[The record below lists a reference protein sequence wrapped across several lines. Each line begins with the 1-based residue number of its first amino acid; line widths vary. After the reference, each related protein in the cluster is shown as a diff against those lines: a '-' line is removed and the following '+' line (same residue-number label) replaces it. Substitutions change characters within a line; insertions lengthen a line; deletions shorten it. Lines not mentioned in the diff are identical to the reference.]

1 MNKKV
6 HVILSDKFLGFFMV
20 PEDGAW
26 NYNFNG
32 QNFSVNMQ
40 YTLMLDNSKY
50 FYNKTQMNHFLDFA
64 GSQDD

>member
-1 MNKKV
+1 
-6 HVILSDKFLGFFMV
+6 MV